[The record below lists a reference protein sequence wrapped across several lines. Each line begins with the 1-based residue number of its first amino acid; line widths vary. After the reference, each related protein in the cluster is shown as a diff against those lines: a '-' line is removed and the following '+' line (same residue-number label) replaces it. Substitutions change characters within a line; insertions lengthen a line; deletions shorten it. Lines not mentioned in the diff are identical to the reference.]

1 MTIAAGSNV
10 AAILSDFGGNPQRA
24 GVLAEFLGFEPIS
37 SPEDRLAGALSG
49 GLKQF
54 LRGRGD
60 GGYGVSELYRVG
72 SRKADPAEAGL
83 WVGVLSD
90 WGYRSSDRDRS
101 RRRITRALV
110 DHVPDRRSLALLVP
124 PPTDQRHEAELVFPR
139 TQIGGINGAV
149 TSVRAHLDLDN
160 PTRFHR
166 DLLRGLR
173 IPPSA
178 NLLEV
183 SRSWQQQFSVE
194 RVTTN
199 FYQEYAAVRD
209 RVAMAL
215 LAHNQDHSVV
225 KSFTQ
230 DEARS
235 WATRQMGR
243 VLFLWFLQ
251 AKRWLGE
258 PGGHGSVTYLLDMW
272 RRRSQTDEGEYYRGI
287 LCPMFFDAMATGS
300 SSRSE
305 HPVLGF
311 VPYLNGGLFRRSA
324 LEDHINDA
332 GEVSLPDDV
341 FDPESEGSLLNLLSR
356 YRFTTRESTPDD
368 QSVDPDPELLGRVF
382 ENLYQ
387 GDERHNT
394 GTYYTPREIVH
405 FMCRETLDGYLRDA
419 TGVHQSSLDVLRQ
432 EAVGS
437 RDEHQALPGIPA
449 DALIDALETV
459 RVCDPAV
466 GSGAFLL
473 GAIQE
478 IVSLRRGI
486 LFSQRS
492 YVDPHELYRMVSD
505 WKQRIIENSLYG
517 VDINP
522 EAVEICRL
530 RLWLSMVLDMD
541 EPPDPNSN
549 WALPNL
555 DFQIVAGDSLVDR
568 LPGVV
573 FKESW
578 PQPLSWTMG
587 LDLRSKVEGIER
599 RIAQRRA
606 EFERTHRNPE
616 RLRVLRDNIARDQSE
631 VVRLQIEEAIKEAK
645 EEREAFGKNPKSRK
659 TARTKADERV
669 LRLRDL
675 LDNVESKDFA
685 MVQKPFLWPIAFPD
699 VLQQGDPNTGFD
711 IVLANPPYVE
721 HGKLDAEDQKA
732 YEQAFPEVH
741 AGQADLLVYFYARA
755 LQILRP
761 GGWMAF
767 ITSNKFMRAGYGAG
781 IREHLPVSLRI
792 HRVMDFGDLPLFEAN
807 GKPIA
812 AYPAV
817 LVGNL
822 SDDSAEH
829 TLPVADLAGPVREE
843 LSQANLKVNTESVR
857 GLLEDLYGLLA
868 RSQTDDFPQVL
879 LKKDGWVLEDPAL
892 VRLFEKLMG
901 HGTSLRKFVNGRL
914 YYGVKTGLN
923 KAFEINQDKRD
934 ELIEEDPRSAELI
947 KPWLQGTDIKRWKPD
962 WAGMYVIFT
971 RRGVDIEQ
979 YPAIK
984 EHLSWW
990 FSDLEPKASSRQTGS
1005 GRKPGSYSWYEIQ
1018 DPVAYHHEF
1027 AQPKIVWGNLA
1038 VESKFARDISQAYV
1052 SAPAN
1057 FLIESS
1063 PWLLAVLNSSLL
1075 NFLYPKLTVSRGGS
1089 YQEFKIGY
1097 IGPAPI
1103 VTPDSESQIELERLT
1118 NEILGIREFPE
1129 QVEAIERE
1137 IDTIVFDAYG
1147 LSASERK
1154 LVLDWLGERRE
1165 SLGAEMPPDW
1175 RKLNAL
1181 QASAGAWKDSI
1192 DGDQPEARHTDQSR
1206 HPHAACAQVVVT
1218 SVMEYLVDTDWVID
1232 YLNEADRTVRRL
1244 EELFANGVGMS
1255 VISLA
1260 ELYDGL
1266 AGSKNSDAD
1275 TEALHLFLEA
1285 VNVVPLDDGA
1295 CRVFGEERARLREA
1309 GNLIGDMD
1317 ILIGATAIS
1326 NNLTLLTNNTRHFE
1340 RMQGLSIV
1348 SV

>member
-1 MTIAAGSNV
+1 MTLAADGNV
-10 AAILSDFGGNPQRA
+10 EAILSDFGGDPQKA

-37 SPEDRLAGALSG
+37 NPEDRLAGALSG

-110 DHVPDRRSLALLVP
+110 DHAPDRRSLALLVP

-139 TQIGGINGAV
+139 TQIGGTNGAV

-183 SRSWQQQFSVE
+183 SRTWQQQFSVE

-209 RVAMAL
+209 RIAKAL

-230 DEARS
+230 DDARA

-272 RRRSQTDEGEYYRGI
+272 RRRSQTDEGDYYRGI
-287 LCPMFFDAMATGS
+287 LSPMFFDAMATGS

-305 HPVLGF
+305 NPVLGF

-324 LEDHINDA
+324 LEDSINDT

-419 TGVHQSSLDVLRQ
+419 TGVDQSSLDVLRQ

-568 LPGVV
+568 LAGVA

-578 PQPLSWTMG
+578 PQPRSWTMG
-587 LDLRSKVEGIER
+587 LELRSQVEGIER
-599 RIAQRRA
+599 RIAQRRT

-616 RLRVLRDNIARDQSE
+616 RLRELRDNIARDQRE
-631 VVRLQIEEAIKEAK
+631 VVRLQIEEALKEAK
-645 EEREAFGKNPKSRK
+645 EEREALGKDTKSRK
-659 TARTKADERV
+659 TALNKADERV
-669 LRLRDL
+669 LRLRGL
-675 LDNVESKDFA
+675 LGDVESKDFA
-685 MVQKPFLWPIAFPD
+685 MAQKPFLWPIAFPE
-699 VLQQGDPNTGFD
+699 VLREGDTNAGFD
-711 IVLANPPYVE
+711 IVLANPPYVRQE
-721 HGKLDAEDQKA
+721 KLDAEDQKS
-732 YEQAFPEVH
+732 YEEAFPQVH
-741 AGQADLLVYFYARA
+741 TGMADILVYFYARA

-761 GGWMAF
+761 GGWLSF

-781 IREHLPVSLRI
+781 IREHIPASLRI
-792 HRVMDFGDLPLFEAN
+792 QRVIDFGDLPLFEAN

-817 LVGNL
+817 LVGKR

-829 TLPVADLAGPVREE
+829 ALPVADLAGPARKE

-857 GLLEDLYGLLA
+857 GVLEDLDGLLS
-868 RSQTDDFPQVL
+868 RSEIGDFPQVL

-892 VRLFEKLMG
+892 VRLFERLMNQ
-901 HGTSLRKFVNGRL
+901 GTPLGEFVKGRI
-914 YYGVKTGLN
+914 YRGVTTGLN
-923 KAFEINQDKRD
+923 EAFVINEAKRQ

-947 KPWLQGTDIKRWKPD
+947 KPWLRGRDIGRWKPD
-962 WAGMYVIFT
+962 WAGLYVIFT
-971 RRGVDIEQ
+971 RRGVDIDE
-979 YPAIK
+979 YPAIQS
-984 EHLSWW
+984 HLSWW
-990 FSDLEPKASSRQTGS
+990 RADLEPKSTSGQQGA
-1005 GRKPGSYSWYEIQ
+1005 GRKPGDYQWYEIQ
-1018 DPVAYHHEF
+1018 DSVAYYDEF
-1027 AQPKIVWGNLA
+1027 AHPKIVWKKTSFSPAFLFDTSGSYLSNTLHFIAGADAWIAA
-1038 VESKFARDISQAYV
+1038 VM
-1052 SAPAN
+1052 
-1057 FLIESS
+1057 
-1063 PWLLAVLNSSLL
+1063 NSSLMEWL
-1075 NFLYPKLTVSRGGS
+1075 MALSMNILRGG
-1089 YQEFKIGY
+1089 Y
-1097 IGPAPI
+1097 
-1103 VTPDSESQIELERLT
+1103 IELTPTRIDSFMIPSLQESTCVTLQSLVDEIRHGETHER
-1118 NEILGIREFPE
+1118 
-1129 QVEAIERE
+1129 VEVIERE
-1137 IDTIVFDAYG
+1137 TDTVVFDAYG
-1147 LSASERK
+1147 VSSSERK
-1154 LVLDWLGERRE
+1154 LVLDWLGARRDAM
-1165 SLGAEMPPDW
+1165 GFEMPPDW
-1175 RKLNAL
+1175 RKLNSL

-1192 DGDQPEARHTDQSR
+1192 DGEQLKRDIRASR
-1206 HPHAACAQVVVT
+1206 
-1218 SVMEYLVDTDWVID
+1218 EI
-1232 YLNEADRTVRRL
+1232 RTRPVPRL
-1244 EELFANGVGMS
+1244 
-1255 VISLA
+1255 
-1260 ELYDGL
+1260 
-1266 AGSKNSDAD
+1266 
-1275 TEALHLFLEA
+1275 
-1285 VNVVPLDDGA
+1285 
-1295 CRVFGEERARLREA
+1295 
-1309 GNLIGDMD
+1309 
-1317 ILIGATAIS
+1317 
-1326 NNLTLLTNNTRHFE
+1326 
-1340 RMQGLSIV
+1340 
-1348 SV
+1348 